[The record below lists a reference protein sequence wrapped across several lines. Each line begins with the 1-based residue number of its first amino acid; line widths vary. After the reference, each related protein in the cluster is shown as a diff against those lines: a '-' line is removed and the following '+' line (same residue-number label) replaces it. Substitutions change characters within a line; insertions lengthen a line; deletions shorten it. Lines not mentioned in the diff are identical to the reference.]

1 MPLEVR
7 PPDSRP
13 HRLLIVEDDAATRFA
28 LSKILTFSGYEVTT
42 AATLA
47 AALLKCDDH
56 TCVLLDLHLP
66 DGLGLEV
73 LRRLR
78 QTKPHTRVAICSAAH
93 DPTLHTQVEQYHP
106 DAIFIKPIDLDALLT
121 WVREACLQARRCP
134 PPTGAHGASAQR
146 SAEC

>member
-1 MPLEVR
+1 MSLDVR

-28 LSKILTFSGYEVTT
+28 LSRILTFSGYEVAT

-73 LRRLR
+73 LRRVR
-78 QTKPHTRVAICSAAH
+78 EIRPQARVAICSAAH
-93 DPTLHTQVEQYHP
+93 DPTLRRQVEQYRP
-106 DAIFIKPIDLDALLT
+106 DAIFIKPIDLDALLK
-121 WVREACLQARRCP
+121 WVREACQQACRCP
-134 PPTGAHGASAQR
+134 PPSGIDGASAPR